1 MVFVVVVC
9 RWVLKRSSLLT
20 NKTHRNYA
28 EETSSERE
36 KQTLRGQRTRALF
49 YTERTFVHLE
59 SIASV
64 VFIGREWMFS
74 ARERFRESFLLLTFK
89 PKMSG
94 FWKSITALQR
104 RRDVLC
110 PFISIETDSCDIF
123 SSTFEQVKRVFCES
137 SGALVPKDKAVKRFI
152 VRNMVESA
160 AIRDLQEA
168 CAYETY
174 TLPKMYRKVHYSI
187 SAAIHSKVV
196 RVRSREARR
205 IREPPRRAPRK
216 QEK

>member
-1 MVFVVVVC
+1 MG
-9 RWVLKRSSLLT
+9 LQRSSFLT
-20 NKTHRNYA
+20 NKTHRRKHA

-36 KQTLRGQRTRALF
+36 KQTLRGQRTRTLF

>member
-1 MVFVVVVC
+1 
-9 RWVLKRSSLLT
+9 LEKR
-20 NKTHRNYA
+20 
-28 EETSSERE
+28 
-36 KQTLRGQRTRALF
+36 GD
-49 YTERTFVHLE
+49 
-59 SIASV
+59 
-64 VFIGREWMFS
+64 
-74 ARERFRESFLLLTFK
+74 
-89 PKMSG
+89 
-94 FWKSITALQR
+94 LQR
-104 RRDVLC
+104 REDDATFCVHLFPSKLTRA
-110 PFISIETDSCDIF
+110 IF
-123 SSTFEQVKRVFCES
+123 FHPHSTQVKRVFCES

>member
-1 MVFVVVVC
+1 MDALRIAFF
-9 RWVLKRSSLLT
+9 RARKM
-20 NKTHRNYA
+20 KP
-28 EETSSERE
+28 ETEKMRTGFGSADVRE
-36 KQTLRGQRTRALF
+36 
-49 YTERTFVHLE
+49 
-59 SIASV
+59 
-64 VFIGREWMFS
+64 
-74 ARERFRESFLLLTFK
+74 
-89 PKMSG
+89 
-94 FWKSITALQR
+94 
-104 RRDVLC
+104 RRDVLY
-110 PFISIETDSCDIF
+110 PINASETDSIDIF
-123 SSTFEQVKRVFCES
+123 SSPRTQVKRVFCES

-196 RVRSREARR
+196 RVRSREAR
-205 IREPPRRAPRK
+205 IIIEPPRRAPRR